1 MAQRPEIE
9 SPREVKTAVHVIPSS
24 EASDP
29 PSCERHYTIA
39 QVAGMW
45 NLSSDTVRR
54 LFCNEPGVPKLDNR
68 ARRTKRRY
76 RTLRIPQSVLERVHR
91 RLSLG

>member
-1 MAQRPEIE
+1 MRDEQNPGGERQDSNGVP
-9 SPREVKTAVHVIPSS
+9 
-24 EASDP
+24 ASAGAGVFA
-29 PSCERHYTIA
+29 ERHYTVAEIA
-39 QVAGMW
+39 EMW
-45 NLSSDTVRR
+45 NLSRDTVRR